1 MAGNQNS
8 GGDRPNAP
16 QNNPANISLTGGN
29 GQSGNNGQAKM
40 YIPGM
45 SQMGSSGKETM
56 AQQGGAAM
64 YKDTTGSAPSLPPV
78 PGILDP
84 SARPDQDVMDGSA
97 IGPGANSV
105 PNLPTQA
112 VDDPDMEMI
121 QQYYPIMQ
129 FWASQPGSSQATK
142 DAVAYMGTIIQ

>member
-8 GGDRPNAP
+8 GGYQPDAP
-16 QNNPANISLTGGN
+16 QNNPANISATGGN
-29 GQSGNNGQAKM
+29 GQSGQAKM

-45 SQMGSSGKETM
+45 RQMGSTGTETM

-64 YKDTTGSAPSLPPV
+64 YKDTTGAVPALPPI
-78 PGILDP
+78 PGILDKTNNP
-84 SARPDQDVMDGSA
+84 NQDVMDGAA
-97 IGPGANSV
+97 IGPGANSIPGL
-105 PNLPTQA
+105 PNPP
-112 VDDPDMEMI
+112 VDDPDMDMI
-121 QQYYPIMQ
+121 KQYYPIMQ

>member
-1 MAGNQNS
+1 MSGTSNS
-8 GGDRPNAP
+8 GGFRPDAP
-16 QNNPANISLTGGN
+16 QNNPANVSATGGN
-29 GQSGNNGQAKM
+29 GQSGQAKM

-45 SQMGSSGKETM
+45 SQLGSTGQDTM
-56 AQQGGAAM
+56 AQQGGATM
-64 YKDTTGSAPSLPPV
+64 YSDASANAVPALPPI

-84 SARPDQDVMDGSA
+84 SNNPDQDVMHGAA
-97 IGPGANSV
+97 IGPGANSI

-121 QQYYPIMQ
+121 KQYYPIMQ

>member
-8 GGDRPNAP
+8 GGMQPNAP
-16 QNNPANISLTGGN
+16 QNNPANINPLGGN
-29 GQSGNNGQAKM
+29 GQSGNGQAKM

-45 SQMGSSGKETM
+45 SQMGSSGVETM
-56 AQQGGAAM
+56 AQQSGATM
-64 YKDTTGSAPSLPPV
+64 HKDSSPTAPQLPPI
-78 PGILDP
+78 PGITDV
-84 SARPDQDVMDGSA
+84 SAKPEQDVMDGAA
-97 IGPGANSV
+97 IGPGANSI
-105 PNLPTQA
+105 PGLPTQA

-121 QQYYPIMQ
+121 KQYYPIMQ